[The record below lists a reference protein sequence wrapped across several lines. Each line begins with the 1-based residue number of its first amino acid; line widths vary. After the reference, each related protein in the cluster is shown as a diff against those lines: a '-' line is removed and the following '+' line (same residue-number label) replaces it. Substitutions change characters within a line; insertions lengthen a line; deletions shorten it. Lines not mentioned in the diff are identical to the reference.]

1 MLVAF
6 VLPSVLYIIIM
17 GKRISKVE
25 KAVNVVITTISLVIM
40 VVCTVVSFKT
50 LMSTLK

>member
-1 MLVAF
+1 
-6 VLPSVLYIIIM
+6 M

-25 KAVNVVITTISLVIM
+25 KLANVALAIIASIIM

-50 LMSTLK
+50 LMDSLK